1 MNKYDRRHS
10 PRQKKEA
17 AIQILL
23 TQDFSKDLKDNC
35 DLIPAKMVNQSEDG
49 LFIEIDRC
57 LKPGSKVMIKT
68 PFPEDSCSE
77 DVYYIRDGLVR
88 WCEKVVAP
96 TSRFG
101 VGIKILRKVVRAPV
115 LTSHLGEPAS

>member
-10 PRQKKEA
+10 PRQRKEA

-57 LKPGSKVMIKT
+57 LQPGSNVMIKT
-68 PFPEDSCSE
+68 AFPEDSCSE
-77 DVYYIRDGLVR
+77 DAYYIRDGLVR
-88 WCEKVVAP
+88 WCEKVAGP

-115 LTSHLGEPAS
+115 LTSRLGEPAS

>member
-1 MNKYDRRHS
+1 M
-10 PRQKKEA
+10 
-17 AIQILL
+17 L

-57 LKPGSKVMIKT
+57 LQPGSNVMIKIA
-68 PFPEDSCSE
+68 FPGNSSSE

-88 WCEKVVAP
+88 WCEKVAAS
-96 TSRFG
+96 TSRFE
-101 VGIKILRKVVRAPV
+101 VGIKILRNVVRAPV
-115 LTSHLGEPAS
+115 LTSRLGEPAS

>member
-1 MNKYDRRHS
+1 MYKNDRRHS
-10 PRQKKEA
+10 PRQRKEA
-17 AIQILL
+17 VIQILI

-57 LKPGSKVMIKT
+57 LQPGSKVMIKT
-68 PFPEDSCSE
+68 AFPKDSCSE
-77 DVYYIRDGLVR
+77 DAYYIRDGLVR
-88 WCEKVVAP
+88 WCEKVAAP

-115 LTSHLGEPAS
+115 LTSRLSEPAC